1 MTENELKRVI
11 GLFGRNVFNTAY
23 CYMKSYADAED
34 IRQEAFIK
42 LYTCKKS
49 FESDEH
55 IKAWLLRVT
64 ANLCKNMLKSYW
76 YRMTVPL
83 DKANDVEAEKQGE
96 DGFVSY
102 LFRLKPKYRI
112 ALYMHYYEGFTVKE
126 IAMILSEKEP
136 TVLSRLS
143 RGRKQL
149 KDILSEEDYNEFQ

>member
-1 MTENELKRVI
+1 MTENELKRII

-42 LYTCKKS
+42 LYICKKN

-64 ANLCKNMLKSYW
+64 VNLCKNALKSYW
-76 YRMTVPL
+76 YRMAMPL
-83 DKANDVEAEKQGE
+83 DKASDIEADKARE
-96 DGFVSY
+96 DSFVSY

-112 ALYMHYYEGFTVKE
+112 ALYMHYYEGFSVKE
-126 IAMILSEKEP
+126 IASAVGDKES
-136 TVLSRLS
+136 TILSRLS

-149 KDILSEEDYNEFQ
+149 KDILLKEGYNEF

>member
-34 IRQEAFIK
+34 IRQETFIK
-42 LYTCKKS
+42 LYTCGKS

-64 ANLCKNMLKSYW
+64 VNLCKNTLKSYR
-76 YRMTVPL
+76 YRMVVPL
-83 DKANDVEAEKQGE
+83 DKAYDIEAEKAC
-96 DGFVSY
+96 DDDFVSY

-112 ALYMHYYEGFTVKE
+112 ALYMHYYEGFSVKE
-126 IAMILSEKEP
+126 IASATGDKES
-136 TVLSRLS
+136 TILSRLS

-149 KDILSEEDYNEFQ
+149 KDILLKEGYNEFQ